1 MAKVGVAVIGLGR
14 MGMVHLKNVMQSP
27 RATLKWIVR
36 NDVKE
41 AERFVDDFSLPSRVT
56 SPDCLDRVLE
66 DPSVG
71 AVIIASPSTEHA
83 QQIQAC
89 LSANKAV
96 FCEKPVTPDIE
107 STETY
112 YDLAERNNV
121 PLFCAFQ
128 RRYDPSFRQMH
139 DHIRSETFGQLRL
152 LKGSS
157 HDVSAPSTDYIR
169 ASGGIFFDS
178 TIHDL
183 DLSLWMVGS
192 KPKSIYA
199 CGNAFD
205 PEVGKLGDLDLV
217 NVTIKYENGVVSM
230 IDNGRVSASGYDQRL
245 EAKFDNGNLTVTNTS
260 VNQLHS
266 ATSAPPYSPGFV
278 GRYDEAY
285 HLELSHFLDVLEGKA
300 ELEVTKHDTLS
311 AMKLARACGE
321 SLETG
326 APVLLL

>member
-1 MAKVGVAVIGLGR
+1 MAKIGIAVLGLGR
-14 MGMVHLKNVMQSP
+14 MGMVHMKNVMQSP
-27 RATLKWIVR
+27 RASLKWIVR

-41 AERFVDDFSLPSRVT
+41 AQRFVDTFSLPTRVT
-56 SPDCLDRVLE
+56 SPDNLDPVLE

-83 QQIQAC
+83 HQIQAC
-89 LSANKAV
+89 LGANKAV

-107 STETY
+107 STGSC
-112 YDLAERNNV
+112 YDLAEKNNV

-157 HDVSAPSTDYIR
+157 HDVSTPPPDYIR
-169 ASGGIFFDS
+169 TSGGIFFDS

-192 KPKSIYA
+192 KPSSIYA

-205 PEVGKLGDLDLV
+205 PEVRKLGDLDLV

-230 IDNGRVSASGYDQRL
+230 IDNGRVSGAGYDQRL
-245 EAKFDNGNLTVTNTS
+245 EAKFDQGDLTVRNTS

-266 ATSAPPYSPGFV
+266 ATSAPPMSPGFI

-285 HLELSHFLDVLEGKA
+285 HLELKHFLDVMEGKT

-311 AMKLARACGE
+311 AMKLARACRE
-321 SLETG
+321 SHEKG
-326 APVLLL
+326 APVLLQ